1 MRSRGAA
8 LHTLVGA
15 YVMDAVPGKDR
26 TAFARHLQTCE
37 PCREEVRSLRE
48 TAARLA
54 EAAAV
59 TPRAQLREQTLQA
72 AARMRQL
79 PPLVAE
85 RRSRPRWRLVQLL
98 AGSGWLARL
107 RAAGATSWPMRVS
120 AAAAAVLAVA
130 AIVLGLDAS
139 TMQRTLTAA
148 QRQETAIANVVG
160 ARDAISLTAHVRS
173 GGMAT
178 VVMSH
183 RARML
188 VFVANG
194 LTKLPASKAYELWLM
209 GPAGDRPA
217 GMLPPPQRGMT
228 GPMVVGRLADGEQLG
243 LTVEPSAGSRNPT
256 SAPIVMVPLGH

>member
-1 MRSRGAA
+1 MRIRSAG

-15 YVMDAVPGKDR
+15 YVMDAAQGKDR
-26 TAFARHLQTCE
+26 AAFARHLQTCE

-54 EAAAV
+54 EAAAI

-85 RRSRPRWRLVQLL
+85 RPARPSRRLAQAL
-98 AGSGWLARL
+98 AGSGWLTRL
-107 RAAGATSWPMRVS
+107 RAAGATSWPVRV
-120 AAAAAVLAVA
+120 AVAAAAVLAVGG
-130 AIVLGLDAS
+130 IVLGLDAR

-148 QRQETAIANVVG
+148 QRQETAIANVLS
-160 ARDAISLTAHVRS
+160 ARDAISLTAHVSS

-188 VFVANG
+188 VFIANG
-194 LTKLPASKAYELWLM
+194 LTKLPSSKAYELWLM

-217 GMLPPPQRGMT
+217 GMLPPPQHGMT

-256 SAPIVMVPLGH
+256 SAPIVMVGLGH